1 LAVVIVACGTLVALA
16 LMGFVLGVFYVL
28 AKAGG

>member
-1 LAVVIVACGTLVALA
+1 MPGRECGTLVALA
-16 LMGFVLGVFYVL
+16 LMGLVLGLFYVL